1 MDDATSTDLAKPFFV
16 IYVVWHPEFDQGKNI
31 AEQIMQHFR
40 RDLYRNIV
48 GGAGIPVLFRS
59 ACLPDQKAPIPI
71 PTDDSETSATIVLL
85 EENLCG
91 SEDWL
96 DYVKSL
102 AAATEES
109 SNGGFNNLLFPI
121 SINKDALHKSG
132 LAEQALR
139 WDIWDLPEPEKVK
152 RLISELTYEFCRMLR
167 HYLAQLEHP
176 GSSNFENYLRKV
188 QIFLSHSKHDSDGTD
203 IALAIRK
210 RIFEGHG
217 LSTFFDVNDIP
228 AGLKFNE
235 VLLTQVRVSAMIAIH
250 TDSYSS
256 REWCR
261 KEIIEAKSWNVP
273 LVVANSI
280 SNMDERS
287 FPYMGNVPV
296 VRFGYDVTDVSRI
309 DIVIS
314 RLLDEVLKDFLWRCQ
329 TFEIKRQLPRKAY
342 LIPRPPELISL
353 TCVQEGPDHE
363 NSTTNSGEII
373 LIYPDPPLSTEE
385 ERLINKVSPN
395 VQLRSLAEWKAG
407 ATR

>member
-1 MDDATSTDLAKPFFV
+1 M
-16 IYVVWHPEFDQGKNI
+16 
-31 AEQIMQHFR
+31 
-40 RDLYRNIV
+40 
-48 GGAGIPVLFRS
+48 
-59 ACLPDQKAPIPI
+59 
-71 PTDDSETSATIVLL
+71 LL

-176 GSSNFENYLRKV
+176 GSSNLENYLKKV

-280 SNMDERS
+280 SNIDERS

-296 VRFGYDVTDVSRI
+296 VRLGYDVTDVSRI

-314 RLLDEVLKDFLWRCQ
+314 RLLDEVLKDFLWRGQ
-329 TFEIKRQLPRKAY
+329 TFEIKKQLPRKAY